1 MRFTNAHTTDA
12 PVQLYSYLKYYTG
25 RAVASLKESKY
36 KHSFIDFMAGWG
48 IKSAKKPF
56 IERLLFK

>member
-36 KHSFIDFMAGWG
+36 KHSFIDFMAG
-48 IKSAKKPF
+48 
-56 IERLLFK
+56 